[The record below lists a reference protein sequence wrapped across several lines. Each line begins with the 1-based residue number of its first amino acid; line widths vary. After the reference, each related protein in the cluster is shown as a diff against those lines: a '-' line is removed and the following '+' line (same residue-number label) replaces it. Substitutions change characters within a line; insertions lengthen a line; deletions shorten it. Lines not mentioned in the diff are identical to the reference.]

1 MHAIYLIHHR
11 KCSCQH
17 NQWTTFNTLLF
28 TDGVTIHQFAAV
40 DMYANVIIHIS
51 QLFAFPWIVCSRDL
65 SAGAS
70 ANYFCVLLSLK
81 PFSDGVDLFLNWQ
94 GLRNTRTS
102 NEIIVTVC
110 IKNMDVTSKNAN
122 KYSLL
127 SFILATIEL

>member
-1 MHAIYLIHHR
+1 M
-11 KCSCQH
+11 S
-17 NQWTTFNTLLF
+17 
-28 TDGVTIHQFAAV
+28 
-40 DMYANVIIHIS
+40 ANVIIHIS

-70 ANYFCVLLSLK
+70 ANYFCVLLALK